1 MRKGVIKVDSTK
13 AQIME
18 EFKPHLEVW
27 SSVNIGGVSYMS
39 LNGTV
44 TSLEHTLAE
53 CPFQSQTNNKFKLGP
68 GPFPS
73 EVFWEVELSNN
84 GTDWF
89 I

>member
-1 MRKGVIKVDSTK
+1 
-13 AQIME
+13 ME

-53 CPFQSQTNNKFKLGP
+53 CPFQSQTNNKVQTWTWSF
-68 GPFPS
+68 PF
-73 EVFWEVELSNN
+73 
-84 GTDWF
+84 
-89 I
+89 